1 MRGWCVVGKKDTC
14 PACREK
20 VDLRAVFSGRPWE
33 TRNLSWLQML
43 DMVRYLV
50 VWNPLI
56 LGGLSLGLRAVGVS
70 DHEADRAS
78 LRARLA
84 AFGGGGAPAPGVV
97 EAGGVAAGSG
107 A

>member
-1 MRGWCVVGKKDTC
+1 M
-14 PACREK
+14 
-20 VDLRAVFSGRPWE
+20 RAVFAGRPWE
-33 TRNLSWLQML
+33 TRNLTWLQML

-56 LGGLSLGLRAVGVS
+56 LGGLSLGLRVVGVA

-84 AFGGGGAPAPGVV
+84 AFGGGGGAPAP
-97 EAGGVAAGSG
+97 A
-107 A
+107 

>member
-1 MRGWCVVGKKDTC
+1 
-14 PACREK
+14 
-20 VDLRAVFSGRPWE
+20 
-33 TRNLSWLQML
+33 ML

-56 LGGLSLGLRAVGVS
+56 LGGLSLALRAVGVS

-84 AFGGGGAPAPGVV
+84 AVGGMGGAPAAA
-97 EAGGVAAGSG
+97 ESAGVAAGSG
-107 A
+107 AR